1 MSERRGKGENKPEN
15 LTQPWRVR
23 IMLIDRILGVLL
35 SISLHSFEASYQ
47 GVTELSDSSSALCYF
62 ERNLDTKVIL
72 VIK

>member
-1 MSERRGKGENKPEN
+1 
-15 LTQPWRVR
+15 
-23 IMLIDRILGVLL
+23 MLIDRILGVLL